1 MSHKPFATM
10 PKMRGPGRGM
20 AGSQPAPDVDD
31 EEDGPV
37 SICFHLCTEVKLST
51 ILLCTQKDMLSF

>member
-1 MSHKPFATM
+1 
-10 PKMRGPGRGM
+10 M

-37 SICFHLCTEVKLST
+37 SIYFHLCTEVKLST
-51 ILLCTQKDMLSF
+51 IHLCTEKDMLAF

>member
-1 MSHKPFATM
+1 
-10 PKMRGPGRGM
+10 M

-37 SICFHLCTEVKLST
+37 SICFHLCTEVKLTT